1 MQPLGE
7 DWLGLSTFGPLART
21 VKDSALLLDAMH
33 GTVAGDRHAVPRY
46 DGRYV
51 DAAERPPGRL
61 RIAVSRKLAPGLI
74 ARLSS
79 DQRRALEQT
88 AGLLRQLG
96 HDVVQRDPAYGSSA
110 LVFTQTWVRGIYE
123 DSLFVPDRTQLERST
138 RQMAA
143 AGRLVSERHAQKLRA
158 AMVGRTSARVLRLW
172 DEVDVLVTPGL
183 ASTAIPA
190 EGGYGRNAFIAFNLA
205 ARFTPW
211 TAPFNVTGQPA
222 VSIPA
227 GAADDGLPLSVQL
240 VGRPG
245 AEDTLYSL
253 AGQIEAARPW
263 AARRPAIAEA
273 AASPQPA

>member
-7 DWLGLSTFGPLART
+7 DWLGLSTFGGLARS
-21 VKDSALLLDAMH
+21 VQDSALLLDAMQ
-33 GTVAGDRHAVPRY
+33 GTVAGDRHTLPRY
-46 DGRYV
+46 DGSYAE
-51 DAAERPPGRL
+51 AAERPPGRL

-74 ARLSS
+74 AKLSP
-79 DQRRALEQT
+79 DQRGALDQIVE
-88 AGLLRQLG
+88 LLAELG
-96 HDVVQRDPAYGSSA
+96 HDVVERDPSYGGGA
-110 LVFTQTWVRGIYE
+110 LVFTQMWVRGIYE

-143 AGRLVSERHAQKLRA
+143 AGRLVSERHAGRLKA
-158 AMVGRTSARVLRLW
+158 ATGGRTSARILRLW
-172 DEVDVLVTPGL
+172 DEVDVLLTPGL
-183 ASTAIPA
+183 ASTAIRA
-190 EGGYGRNAFIAFNLA
+190 EGKYGRSAFAAFDSA

-227 GAADDGLPLSVQL
+227 GLAEDGLPLSVQL
-240 VGRPG
+240 VGRLG

-263 AARRPAIAEA
+263 AAQRPPIGA
-273 AASPQPA
+273 AAGSPQPA